1 MSYVKSAAIVAVCSI
16 SLAGTPV
23 AARAQMTKDKIGVA
37 NSEAL
42 LNAESKAIEKLG
54 RDPVI
59 VAAVRAQNAKK
70 ATLAEIQEVDRAWMA
85 NSGVDARMKQL
96 MSNTCADR
104 LKSFLEAHPAYSE
117 SFAMD
122 NQGANVCMTDK
133 TSDYWQGDEAK
144 WQKSFAGGKG
154 AVFVDK
160 AKYDTSAKALLAQIS
175 VPVMDG
181 GGAIGAITFGVNL
194 NQLESS
200 KK

>member
-16 SLAGTPV
+16 SLAATPV
-23 AARAQMTKDKIGVA
+23 AARAQMAKDKIGVA
-37 NSEAL
+37 NAEAL

-96 MSNTCADR
+96 MSNSCAEH

-181 GGAIGAITFGVNL
+181 GVAIGAITVGVNL
-194 NQLESS
+194 KQLEAS